1 MFNHSVSGPAKEIM
15 RAFND
20 LAYNP
25 ETGEIIV
32 RQIRMAI
39 FDDRSRRPCSGPRH
53 KPCSRSI
60 LAAACRSE

>member
-1 MFNHSVSGPAKEIM
+1 M

-25 ETGEIIV
+25 DIGEIVV

-39 FDDRSRRPCSGPRH
+39 FGDRSRRPYSEPRH